1 MVFKF
6 DPNSTTNEGRWRLR
20 NPADFVSGS
29 YIRKNYDNGIGY
41 VLGKLKSNNGCS
53 PENRRDKYNDY
64 YVQAIRFK
72 KDKWSQMDAAK
83 WWNKNSKKFQKY
95 WKDEEWARE
104 VLTKIDRKEALK
116 IAREIAKKIG
126 IEYLNPDKIKLDTP
140 FIKNVIIPVGSVRRG
155 KEKVGDLDLL
165 ITKKIH
171 KDDLKDIK
179 GIEILSG
186 GEINTKFIYKGLKVD
201 LFVSLNPKA
210 WGASVLHYT
219 GSFSYNILLRKKAI
233 KMGYSLSQN
242 GLKKNNRIFTT
253 RTERELQIKLGVRER
268 KPDERN

>member
-6 DPNSTTNEGRWRLR
+6 DPNSTKNEGRWRLR
-20 NPADFVSGS
+20 DPSDFVSGS

-41 VLGKLKSNNGCS
+41 VLGKLKGDTS
-53 PENRRDKYNDY
+53 EDY

-72 KDKWSQMDAAK
+72 KEKWSEMDAAK
-83 WWNKNSKKFQKY
+83 WWNKHSKKFEKY

-126 IEYLNPDKIKLDTP
+126 IKYLNPDKIKLDTE
-140 FIKNVIIPVGSVRRG
+140 FIKDVIIPVGSVRRG

-165 ITKKIH
+165 ITRQIDKEELEKCFSAS
-171 KDDLKDIK
+171 KNNF
-179 GIEILSG
+179 EILSG
-186 GEINTKFIYKGLKVD
+186 GKINTKFIYKGLKID
-201 LFVSLNPKA
+201 LFVSLNPKT
-210 WGASVLHYT
+210 WGASILHYT

-242 GLKKNNRIFTT
+242 GLKKGNRITT
-253 RTERELQIKLGVRER
+253 TKTERELQQKLTVRER
-268 KPDERN
+268 KPNERN